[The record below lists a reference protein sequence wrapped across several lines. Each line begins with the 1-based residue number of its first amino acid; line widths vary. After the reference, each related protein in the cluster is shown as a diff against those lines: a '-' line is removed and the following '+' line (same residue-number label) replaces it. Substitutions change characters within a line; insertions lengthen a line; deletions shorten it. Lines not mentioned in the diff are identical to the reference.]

1 MKRKLFFTAALL
13 CCFTAVFAY
22 FADINGNWTGT
33 LKTPDGQEFPLNY
46 TFKTDNDKLTGTSSS
61 PQGSVD
67 LAEGKV
73 KGDSLMFS
81 IDVNGVKIPHAGK
94 YFATGDSV
102 SMNID
107 YQGMKFHTTLKRAA
121 DK

>member
-73 KGDSLMFS
+73 KGDSVMFS
-81 IDVNGVKIPHAGK
+81 IDVNGVKITHAGK

-102 SMNID
+102 SMNIE